1 MRETEKHDGF
11 LARIKRL
18 LLRAFP
24 ERQVV
29 LRTDGRVSFVT
40 LSHRLQLG
48 LVGVLFIFGSW
59 TAYTSVSYALHDK
72 IIESKDGKIAS
83 ARLAYRSLLME
94 VATYQQ
100 KFTSITRDL
109 EENHSMMLGL
119 VQQNAGLQQNL
130 KVVSAQ
136 LQSTEKEREG
146 VRNAREA
153 LRGQLSEVEEKLL
166 AINSHNYALKD
177 NLNTVEG
184 DLQQVLGERNEALF
198 ESSRMRRQI
207 ASLENRLVNL
217 ETAEIE
223 AVQQLK
229 DSTIS
234 NNENMQRV
242 IQLAGFD
249 IEKLL
254 AADGGVL
261 KGQGGPFIPAKD
273 DGVAGSKLKVTLSE
287 LDQHLLQSEALQ
299 DVMSKLPLASPLT
312 SYRVTSQFGK
322 RRDPVN
328 NKWAAHYGLDM
339 ASPLKTSV
347 YVAAPGKVVKA
358 GWKGKYGRFIEIDHG
373 SGIRT
378 RYGHLYKILVKK
390 GQQVKFRDKI
400 GLLGS
405 SGRSTG
411 AHLHYEIA
419 FKGRNLNPVKFFKAG
434 QYVFQE

>member
-1 MRETEKHDGF
+1 MRETDKRDGF
-11 LARIKRL
+11 LVRLKRL
-18 LLRAFP
+18 GFRLFP

-48 LVGVLFIFGSW
+48 VVGVLFLFGSW
-59 TAYTSVSYALHDK
+59 TAYTSVSYGLHDT
-72 IIESKDGKIAS
+72 ILESKDGEIAS

-119 VQQNAGLQQNL
+119 VQQNTGLQQNL

-136 LQSTEKEREG
+136 LQSTEQEREG
-146 VRNAREA
+146 VRAAREE
-153 LRGQLSEVEEKLL
+153 LRNELSQVEQKLL
-166 AINSHNYALKD
+166 AINSHNYVLKD
-177 NLNTVEG
+177 NLSTVEG

-198 ESSRMRRQI
+198 EGSRMRRQI
-207 ASLENRLVNL
+207 ATLEGRLVGL
-217 ETAEIE
+217 EKTQIG

-229 DSTIS
+229 ERTIS
-234 NNENMQRV
+234 YNENMQRV
-242 IQLAGFD
+242 IQLAGID
-249 IEKLL
+249 TGKLL
-254 AADGGVL
+254 KANGIL
-261 KGQGGPFIPAKD
+261 KGQGGPFIPAKP
-273 DGVAGSKLKVTLSE
+273 DGLIASKLKASLTE

-299 DVMSKLPLASPLT
+299 DVMGKLPLAPPLT
-312 SYRVTSQFGK
+312 SYRVTSSYGK

-328 NKWAAHYGLDM
+328 KKWAAHYGLDM
-339 ASPLKTSV
+339 ASPLKSGV
-347 YVAAPGKVVKA
+347 YVAAPGKVVSA
-358 GWKGKYGRFIEIDHG
+358 GWKGNYGRFIEIDHG
-373 SGIRT
+373 SGIVT
-378 RYGHLYKILVKK
+378 RYGHLHKILVKR
-390 GQQVKFRDKI
+390 GQLVNFRDKI

-411 AHLHYEIA
+411 AHLHYEIS

-434 QYVFQE
+434 RYVFQE